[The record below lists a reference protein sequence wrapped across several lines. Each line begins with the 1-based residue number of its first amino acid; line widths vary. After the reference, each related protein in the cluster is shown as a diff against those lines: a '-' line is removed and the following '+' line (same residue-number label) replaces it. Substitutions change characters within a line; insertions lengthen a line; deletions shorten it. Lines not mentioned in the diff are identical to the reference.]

1 MSIAIAKDI
10 EMAAIIERLQYYEHT
25 YGEKIAAWAIVAIVI
40 YLVIA
45 Q

>member
-1 MSIAIAKDI
+1 MATKVFEAVQEFEQKYGPKLAIW
-10 EMAAIIERLQYYEHT
+10 
-25 YGEKIAAWAIVAIVI
+25 GIVAMIV

>member
-1 MSIAIAKDI
+1 MAEAIRQFEAK
-10 EMAAIIERLQYYEHT
+10 
-25 YGEKIAAWAIVAIVI
+25 YGEKCAAWAIAAMVV

>member
-1 MSIAIAKDI
+1 
-10 EMAAIIERLQYYEHT
+10 MATKVFEAVQEFELK
-25 YGEKIAAWAIVAIVI
+25 YGEKAAAWAIAAMVV

>member
-1 MSIAIAKDI
+1 
-10 EMAAIIERLQYYEHT
+10 MATKVFEAVQEFERK
-25 YGEKIAAWAIVAIVI
+25 YGEKVAAWAVVAMIV

>member
-1 MSIAIAKDI
+1 
-10 EMAAIIERLQYYEHT
+10 MATKVFEAVQEFEHK
-25 YGEKIAAWAIVAIVI
+25 YGEKVAAWAVVAMIV

>member
-1 MSIAIAKDI
+1 
-10 EMAAIIERLQYYEHT
+10 MASKVFEAVQHFEHK
-25 YGEKIAAWAIVAIVI
+25 YGEKAAALAVVAIIV

>member
-1 MSIAIAKDI
+1 
-10 EMAAIIERLQYYEHT
+10 MATKVFEAVQYFEHK
-25 YGEKIAAWAIVAIVI
+25 YGERAAAWAIAAIVV

>member
-1 MSIAIAKDI
+1 
-10 EMAAIIERLQYYEHT
+10 MAAIIKKLEYYEQN

>member
-1 MSIAIAKDI
+1 MV
-10 EMAAIIERLQYYEHT
+10 AIIKQLEYYEQH
-25 YGEKIAAWAIVAIVI
+25 YGEKIAAWAIAVIVV